1 LHIKEE
7 HRKKFNH
14 QRRVQKERKKKSG
27 KEALC
32 RKIVLAMAINQQETR
47 YNVKRSF
54 G

>member
-1 LHIKEE
+1 MKEE

-14 QRRVQKERKKKSG
+14 QRRVQKERRNRAEKKRSVEKLS
-27 KEALC
+27 
-32 RKIVLAMAINQQETR
+32 LAMAINQQETR